1 MLGYINNPLE
11 FIGIFVA
18 FLIAITV
25 HEVSHGYAAD
35 RLGDPTARV
44 MGRLTFNPLAH
55 LDLVGTLMIL
65 FAPFGWAKPVPFD
78 PFNLKNPRRDAAI
91 ISLAGPAA
99 NLLTAIIVSI
109 LLRIIA
115 PMGGSGILSVT
126 AVFLEI
132 IILLNVNLSIFNLI
146 PIFPLDGFHIVEG
159 LLPEDAARQW
169 HQLESLGF
177 IMMLV
182 LIFPLFGSSP
192 VLSLIQ
198 PVINLILTLLIP
210 SVPII

>member
-1 MLGYINNPLE
+1 MLTYFNNPFE
-11 FIGIFVA
+11 FIGVFLA
-18 FLIAITV
+18 FLVAITV
-25 HEVSHGYAAD
+25 HEVSHGYMAD

-78 PFNLKNPRRDAAI
+78 PFNLRNPRRDTAL

-99 NLLTAIIVSI
+99 NLGTAIIASI
-109 LLRIIA
+109 LLRILMPVTEGVFTII
-115 PMGGSGILSVT
+115 PLFLQILIT
-126 AVFLEI
+126 
-132 IILLNVNLSIFNLI
+132 LNVNLCIFNLV
-146 PIFPLDGFHIVEG
+146 PISPLDGFHIVEG
-159 LLPEDAARQW
+159 LLPENAAAQW

-177 IMMLV
+177 IMILV
-182 LIFPLFGSSP
+182 LVFPLFGSSP

-198 PVINLILTLLIP
+198 PVTHSILTLLIP
-210 SVPII
+210 

>member
-1 MLGYINNPLE
+1 MLTNFNNPIE
-11 FIGIFVA
+11 FIGVFLA

-25 HEVSHGYAAD
+25 HEVSHGYTAD

-44 MGRLTFNPLAH
+44 MGRLTLNPLAH

-78 PFNLKNPRRDAAI
+78 PFNLKNPRRDSAL
-91 ISLAGPAA
+91 ISIAGPAA
-99 NLLTAIIVSI
+99 NLLTAIIGSL
-109 LLRIIA
+109 LLRLIT
-115 PMGGSGILSVT
+115 PFTGGFLILIPI
-126 AVFLEI
+126 FLQI
-132 IILLNVNLSIFNLI
+132 VILMNVNLAVFNLI

-159 LLPEDAARQW
+159 LLPEDAAAQW
-169 HQLESLGF
+169 HQLQSLGF

-198 PVINLILTLLIP
+198 PIANFLLTLLIP
-210 SVPII
+210 